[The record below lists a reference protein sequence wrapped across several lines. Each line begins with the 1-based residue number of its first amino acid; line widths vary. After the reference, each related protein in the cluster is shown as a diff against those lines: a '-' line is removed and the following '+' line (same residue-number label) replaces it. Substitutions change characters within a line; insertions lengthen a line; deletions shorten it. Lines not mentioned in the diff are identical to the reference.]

1 MDALFLGI
9 DTSCYTTSVACIRDE
24 SIVLDERMVLSVP
37 LGARG
42 LRQSEA
48 LFQHNRNLPALLARL
63 YAAVDPKRIA
73 AVGVSAAPTG
83 REGSYMP
90 VFLAGRL
97 AAQAIAGALC
107 VPCIETTHQKGH
119 VLAALHGGNEALLKK
134 ERFLALHLSGGT
146 TDVLRVQT
154 EGEGIAAIEPIG
166 CSKDLHAGQV
176 VDRLGVSMGL
186 PFPAGKH
193 LELLAQKAESRR
205 IRLPSSVR
213 GTECSLSGVES
224 AAQRLLEEGA
234 RPEEVAFGVYDC
246 LARTIAKLVA
256 HAAETTDCRDVL
268 LSGGV
273 ASSLLLRDLLLKRC
287 APDLRLHYGLPAL
300 SSDNAVGVAIAA
312 KEGAGW
318 KRF

>member
-1 MDALFLGI
+1 M
-9 DTSCYTTSVACIRDE
+9 
-24 SIVLDERMVLSVP
+24 
-37 LGARG
+37 
-42 LRQSEA
+42 
-48 LFQHNRNLPALLARL
+48 
-63 YAAVDPKRIA
+63 
-73 AVGVSAAPTG
+73 
-83 REGSYMP
+83 
-90 VFLAGRL
+90 
-97 AAQAIAGALC
+97 
-107 VPCIETTHQKGH
+107 
-119 VLAALHGGNEALLKK
+119 
-134 ERFLALHLSGGT
+134 HLSGGT

-154 EGEGIAAIEPIG
+154 EREGIAAIEPIG

-234 RPEEVAFGVYDC
+234 RPEEVAFGIYDC

-256 HAAETTDCRDVL
+256 HAAETADCRDVL